1 MQAGSASPP
10 PHAHCAVRD
19 RGAAAQV
26 AGILSVKGGTGAI
39 VEYHGPGTESL
50 SATGMATICN
60 MVRSSSS
67 GSGVRH
73 GE

>member
-1 MQAGSASPP
+1 ML
-10 PHAHCAVRD
+10 V
-19 RGAAAQV
+19 QV

-60 MVRSSSS
+60 MVRAHICIDCKNML
-67 GSGVRH
+67 GS
-73 GE
+73 

>member
-1 MQAGSASPP
+1 M
-10 PHAHCAVRD
+10 R
-19 RGAAAQV
+19 AQV

-60 MVRSSSS
+60 MVRVW
-67 GSGVRH
+67 GGAVCCEQVVRV
-73 GE
+73 GWSRYGRATAATAESV